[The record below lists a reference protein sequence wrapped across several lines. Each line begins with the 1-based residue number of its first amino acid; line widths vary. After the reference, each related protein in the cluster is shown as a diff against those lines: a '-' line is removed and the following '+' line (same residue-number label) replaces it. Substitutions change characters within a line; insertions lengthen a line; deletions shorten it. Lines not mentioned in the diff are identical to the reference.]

1 MTYFDPDRLARC
13 FARLKAENRAAFI
26 PFLTAGDPDSEST
39 NTLLTALPDCGAD
52 IIELGM
58 PFSDPMADGPTIQRA
73 SKRALKGGMTLEKT
87 LVMAKTLRQKHPE
100 TPIILMGYYNPI
112 YRFGN
117 QAFLERIKDAGV
129 DGLIIVDLPPEEDN
143 ELAISALEQGVHF
156 IRLVT
161 PTSTSERIQKILHRA
176 SGFIYYVSMTGITG
190 TKDIEMAG
198 LQDQIDRIRA
208 QSDLPVVIGFGIKQP
223 EQAAAIA
230 KIADG
235 VVVGSA
241 LVAALETGITSG
253 NPATGIAEAKTLTRT
268 LADAIAH

>member
-1 MTYFDPDRLARC
+1 MSYFDPDRLSRC
-13 FARLKAENRAAFI
+13 FSRLKDQNRAAFVT
-26 PFLTAGDPDSEST
+26 FLTAGDPNTEAT
-39 NTLLTALPDCGAD
+39 NTLLQALPDCGAD

-73 SKRALKGGMTLEKT
+73 SKRALNGGMTLEKT
-87 LVMAKTLRQKHPE
+87 LVMAKSLREKHPE

-112 YRFGN
+112 YRYGN
-117 QAFLERIKDAGV
+117 QAFLDRAKEAGV

-143 ELAISALEQGVHF
+143 ELAINALEQGVHF

-161 PTSTSERIQKILHRA
+161 PTSTPERIEKILLRA

-190 TKDIEMAG
+190 TKDIEING
-198 LQDQIDRIRA
+198 IKDRLDQIRA
-208 QSDLPVVIGFGIKQP
+208 QSALPIVVGFGIKQP

-241 LVAALETGITSG
+241 LVAALETGITADDI
-253 NPATGIAEAKTLTRT
+253 PAGIDQALHTTRA
-268 LADAIAH
+268 LAQAITS